1 MCREYWETRWTF
13 NLARF
18 RIEWATTP
26 DYDCD
31 LSFDDTGETREKI
44 ESGEWEC
51 FTSRMAV
58 FFDGEMIAAD
68 YLGGSIYANPD
79 EFRDHLGRNA
89 GGYGSYFSDMVRE
102 AVRDARHVLRKRME
116 TMPYV
121 RTAQ

>member
-1 MCREYWETRWTF
+1 MCHREHWETRWIF
-13 NLARF
+13 SSARF
-18 RIEWATTP
+18 SVEWATTP

-79 EFRDHLGRNA
+79 DFRRDS
-89 GGYGSYFSDMVRE
+89 GYFHTMVRD
-102 AVRDARHVLRKRME
+102 AVRDARKTLKRRIE
-116 TMPYV
+116 TMPYLRAHPV
-121 RTAQ
+121 